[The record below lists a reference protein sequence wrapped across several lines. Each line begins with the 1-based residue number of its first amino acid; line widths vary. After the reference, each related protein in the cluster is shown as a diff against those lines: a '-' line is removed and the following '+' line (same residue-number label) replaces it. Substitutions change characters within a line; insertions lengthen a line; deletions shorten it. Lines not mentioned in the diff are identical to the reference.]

1 MNSGEARGG
10 RGVGGGEARRGE
22 GRRLGGSRPALRA
35 RGAKPAS
42 TARRREANGGPAA
55 KLASV
60 WTDLSRNA
68 GAGSPPSSRE
78 CTPFNERPDL
88 PLLTPQGRWMPPR
101 WRGKS
106 KSKHDAAAARRSD
119 SLLTP
124 AADGTL
130 VLVNAL
136 SPFAPFRT
144 RAEQE
149 AEAASMGV
157 DFATYMTLIDLQSR
171 DITPEDYDALRNL
184 DSQAAALAPPT
195 AAQHRR
201 APPLHPPPP
210 PPHHHHPLSASPPPS
225 PPPPPHHPLVSPLF
239 ATTSPPPRV
248 CPLLRRRPLPPLAN
262 AARATS
268 TFPDRPRGT
277 APSPRAL
284 AR

>member
-10 RGVGGGEARRGE
+10 S
-22 GRRLGGSRPALRA
+22 RRLGGARPALRA

-55 KLASV
+55 KLATV

-68 GAGSPPSSRE
+68 
-78 CTPFNERPDL
+78 
-88 PLLTPQGRWMPPR
+88 GRWMPPR

-124 AADGTL
+124 PADGTL

-136 SPFAPFRT
+136 SPIAPFRT

-184 DSQAAALAPPT
+184 DSQVKPRTLSRDLLEAHAP
-195 AAQHRR
+195 RWR
-201 APPLHPPPP
+201 
-210 PPHHHHPLSASPPPS
+210 
-225 PPPPPHHPLVSPLF
+225 V
-239 ATTSPPPRV
+239 PRYWRV
-248 CPLLRRRPLPPLAN
+248 L
-262 AARATS
+262 RATDEKVAGVDAGK
-268 TFPDRPRGT
+268 TEGEEEEEGEGE
-277 APSPRAL
+277 
-284 AR
+284 